1 MDKFRYKARSQ
12 TGEVVTDVIEAPN
25 AEAVAVEIRRRH
37 LYVTEIV
44 KITDRASSFSNIFQE
59 SIGIYDV
66 SVFCRQFA
74 TLLQAG
80 VTLINSIEILVAQV
94 EKPRF
99 KNVLMEVSAKVR
111 EGNSLS
117 STMEK
122 YPNVF
127 PALLINMVAAGEAA
141 GILDVVMERM
151 ATQMEKDYRMNQ
163 RFKNAMVYPAIVLS
177 VAALSCG
184 IIMKF
189 VMPVFIGLFEEL
201 KIPLPGVTRAIIF
214 VSKIV
219 SEYWWLIIGG
229 IFLFVLFYKHVLL
242 KNSKFV
248 LMQDRLFLHVPIFGT
263 LYTKIIITRFSRTFA
278 SLSRAGVPILASL
291 VIVARATGSVEAERI
306 LTEAR
311 GSLTQGGSLAEP
323 MESSGLF
330 PPMVV
335 SLTRIGEETGRLDA
349 MLDKVAEFYSNE
361 VDDTISRLQ
370 TIMDPI
376 LIVILGFVIGTMAV
390 GLLLPLFEIVTKVGQ
405 V

>member
-59 SIGIYDV
+59 NIGIYDV

-80 VTLINSIEILVAQV
+80 VTLINSIEILGAQV

-263 LYTKIIITRFSRTFA
+263 LYTKIIITRFARTFA